1 LLRLIEISINKVKSI
16 LLQFFLVRSRIT
28 FITIILPISVL
39 LLMQLCACKSKR
51 IASEPPISS
60 IYTLDTAIQ
69 VNPAVVNL
77 IIPYKKE
84 IDSLMSLPV
93 AEAAFPITKSLPE
106 SLLGNLITDVI
117 KEQYERV
124 NQSKLDVII
133 LNQGG
138 LRIELPQG
146 TITRSMVFE
155 LMPFDNELVVFSM
168 KGKDLIPVLNHIA
181 EKGGMPV
188 AGIQMGIKD
197 NKAENIKINGV
208 LLNEEASYKIA
219 TSDYLLNGG
228 DKFEFKPIENLV
240 YTKNKIRDL
249 IMESFI
255 EINKSGKMLSPQLEQ
270 RVYYAE

>member
-16 LLQFFLVRSRIT
+16 YLQFFLVRSRIT

-39 LLMQLCACKSKR
+39 LLMQLYACKSKR
-51 IASEPPISS
+51 IVSEPPTSS
-60 IYTLDTAIQ
+60 IYILDTAIQ
-69 VNPAVVNL
+69 VNPSVVSL

-181 EKGGMPV
+181 VKGGMPV

-197 NKAENIKINGV
+197 NKAVNIKINGV
-208 LLNEEASYKIA
+208 LLKEEASYKIA

-255 EINKSGKMLSPQLEQ
+255 EINKSGKLLSPQLEQ

>member
-1 LLRLIEISINKVKSI
+1 VKSI
-16 LLQFFLVRSRIT
+16 DKKEFSTKKRNYSAK
-28 FITIILPISVL
+28 ILIYIFAL
-39 LLMQLCACKSKR
+39 LLFQFYACKSKHIVSDPP
-51 IASEPPISS
+51 IASK
-60 IYTLDTAIQ
+60 YVLDTSIQ
-69 VNPAVVNL
+69 ESNIEAVNL
-77 IIPYKKE
+77 IEPYKKAL
-84 IDSLMSLPV
+84 DSLMKLPV
-93 AEAAFPITKSLPE
+93 AEAAIPITKTLPE

-117 KEQYERV
+117 KEQYERY
-124 NQSKLDVII
+124 NKSKLDVII

-168 KGKDLIPVLNHIA
+168 KGKDLIPILNHIA

-197 NKAENIKINGV
+197 NKAVNIKINGV
-208 LLNEEASYKIA
+208 LLNEEATYKIA